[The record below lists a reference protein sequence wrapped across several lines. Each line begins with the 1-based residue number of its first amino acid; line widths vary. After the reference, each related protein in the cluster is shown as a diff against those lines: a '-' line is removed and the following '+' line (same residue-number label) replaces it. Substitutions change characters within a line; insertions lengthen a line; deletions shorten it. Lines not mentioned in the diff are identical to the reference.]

1 MFNKTKDPTQEKPV
15 GGNGTTIINA
25 GTVLTGDINSKNDI
39 RIDGTII
46 GNIICQAKIVIGVNG
61 EVQGD
66 IEGNQADIVG
76 KVNGCIKT
84 KDLLQ
89 LRGECTINGDVH
101 AGKLQIEPSATFNG
115 KCHMGSGTAVKENSV
130 AKNITT
136 TKFTVE
142 RNMNDVKVAAK

>member
-1 MFNKTKDPTQEKPV
+1 MFNKTKDPTQEKPA

-25 GTVLTGDINSKNDI
+25 GTVLKGDINSKNDI

-46 GNIICQAKIVIGVNG
+46 GNISCQAKIVIGVNG

-76 KVNGCIKT
+76 KVSGCIKT

-115 KCHMGSGTAVKENSV
+115 KCHMGSAAAVKENTSSR
-130 AKNITT
+130 NITT

-142 RNMNDVKVAAK
+142 RNMSEVKVAAK